1 MFENKN
7 KGQWKLFY
15 FNKINNFGG
24 KLLFESSL
32 NKDVVLTMFPKR
44 NFLQDILLSWV
55 NVINNDVCNIKYIG
69 KEIIWNN
76 KNIKVNNKTFFY
88 KNWFEKGIKNI
99 ERIYDYRKKEFY
111 HFEQLIELYQI
122 PPTDYLK
129 YNQLVS
135 YSPREWKLEKNN
147 TKVSFK

>member
-1 MFENKN
+1 MYNFLWNNKPDKIKRKQLTQNYQNGGLRMLDIYLFINSLKCSWIKRLFENKN

-15 FNKINNFGG
+15 FNEINNFGG

-55 NVINNDVCNIKYIG
+55 NVINNDACNIKYIG

-76 KNIKVNNKTFFY
+76 KNIKV
-88 KNWFEKGIKNI
+88 
-99 ERIYDYRKKEFY
+99 
-111 HFEQLIELYQI
+111 LICYTL
-122 PPTDYLK
+122 
-129 YNQLVS
+129 
-135 YSPREWKLEKNN
+135 
-147 TKVSFK
+147 F